1 MLSRDSSEEDQA
13 YRKILLCEL
22 LVEKQ
27 PPEVEQLLA
36 AEVGQLE
43 PPVEVRRIA
52 GFRNMI
58 ANLKSRRSFN
68 LIR

>member
-1 MLSRDSSEEDQA
+1 M
-13 YRKILLCEL
+13 KILLCEL
-22 LVEKQ
+22 LVKKQ
-27 PPEVEQLLA
+27 PPEVEELLA

-43 PPVEVRRIA
+43 APVEVRRIA